1 MVSRPAG
8 TEGTAT
14 GHTDMIKKVQQQL
27 IKMSI
32 KAASSALE
40 LAKGLRTQ
48 QGPSAVI
55 PSEDEIQAQNLLD
68 GVPDLQKLISR
79 QVGDG
84 TYVDHILFHK
94 RL

>member
-14 GHTDMIKKVQQQL
+14 EHTDMIKGVQQQL

-40 LAKGLRTQ
+40 L
-48 QGPSAVI
+48 P
-55 PSEDEIQAQNLLD
+55 N
-68 GVPDLQKLISR
+68 
-79 QVGDG
+79 
-84 TYVDHILFHK
+84 
-94 RL
+94 